1 MPELFLRPSQI
12 SANGST
18 SGQVLTSNGTAVYW
32 ATGTG
37 GGGGGASITIS
48 DNPPGSPT
56 AGSLWWNSNT
66 GYMFVYYNDGDS
78 SQWVETSP
86 RTTGTA
92 NNVEDSII
100 LNLTLGLL

>member
-1 MPELFLRPSQI
+1 MATRQVTYLQI
-12 SANGST
+12 SNTGSS

-32 ATGTG
+32 ANSS

-48 DNPPGSPT
+48 DTLPGSPT

-78 SQWVETSP
+78 SQWVETNP